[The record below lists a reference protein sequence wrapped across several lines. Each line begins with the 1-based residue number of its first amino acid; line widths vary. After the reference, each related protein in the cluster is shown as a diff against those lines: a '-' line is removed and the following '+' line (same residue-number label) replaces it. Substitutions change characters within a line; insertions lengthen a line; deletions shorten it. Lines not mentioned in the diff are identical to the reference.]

1 MNWAKFDCIME
12 LAPVKT
18 MLKINVITQLLVFF
32 MLAILVNQTQLP
44 VLIYIAAM
52 LALALNSIK
61 NNQFFRSIKRL
72 KWFFL
77 VLIIIFAFNTPGEHV
92 MVSSALISPT
102 YEGLVAGGMQALR
115 IMVMLAA
122 LSLVLA
128 CNTRQQLIS
137 GFYFLFS
144 PLNYLG
150 LDVARFAARLWL
162 TLHYVESQQEK
173 DKQQFFN
180 YLKNMSFAAINET
193 THEDVDVSFALPEFT
208 LLDYVSIALLAA
220 LLIGLVVKAYI

>member
-1 MNWAKFDCIME
+1 
-12 LAPVKT
+12 

-32 MLAILVNQTQLP
+32 MLAILVNQTHLP

-52 LALALNSIK
+52 LALALNSMK

-77 VLIIIFAFNTPGEHV
+77 VLIVIFAFNTPGEYV
-92 MVSSALISPT
+92 LTSSAFTSPT
-102 YEGLVAGGMQALR
+102 YEGLIAGGTQALR
-115 IMVMLAA
+115 IMAMLAA

-144 PLNYLG
+144 PLKYLE
-150 LDVARFAARLWL
+150 LDIERFAARLWL
-162 TLHYVESQQEK
+162 TLHYVESQQT
-173 DKQQFFN
+173 DNQQGFLDN
-180 YLKNMSFAAINET
+180 LKSMSPALTNEA
-193 THEDVDVSFALPEFT
+193 THDDVDINFALPGFT
-208 LLDYVSIALLAA
+208 PIDYASIGLLAA
-220 LLIGLVVKAYI
+220 LLIGLAAKAYA

>member
-1 MNWAKFDCIME
+1 
-12 LAPVKT
+12 

-32 MLAILVNQTQLP
+32 MLAILVNQTHLP

-52 LALALNSIK
+52 LVLALSGMALSSMTS
-61 NNQFFRSIKRL
+61 NQFFRSIKRL

-77 VLIIIFAFNTPGEHV
+77 VLIIIFAFNTPGEYV
-92 MVSSALISPT
+92 LTSSAFISPT
-102 YEGLVAGGMQALR
+102 YEGLIAGGTQALR
-115 IMVMLAA
+115 IMAMLAA

-173 DKQQFFN
+173 DKQQFFS
-180 YLKNMSFAAINET
+180 YLKNMSFAALNET
-193 THEDVDVSFALPEFT
+193 THEDVDISFALPEFM
-208 LLDYVSIALLAA
+208 LLDYVSITLLAA
-220 LLIGLVVKAYI
+220 LPIGLLVKAYV

>member
-1 MNWAKFDCIME
+1 
-12 LAPVKT
+12 

-32 MLAILVNQTQLP
+32 MLAILVNQTHLP

-52 LALALNSIK
+52 LALALNSMK

-77 VLIIIFAFNTPGEHV
+77 VLIIIFAFNTPGEYV
-92 MVSSALISPT
+92 LTSSAFISPT
-102 YEGLVAGGMQALR
+102 YEGLIAGGTQALR
-115 IMVMLAA
+115 IMAMLAA

-162 TLHYVESQQEK
+162 TLYYVESQQEK
-173 DKQQFFN
+173 DKQQFFS
-180 YLKNMSFAAINET
+180 YLKNMSFAALNET
-193 THEDVDVSFALPEFT
+193 THEDVDISFVLPEFM
-208 LLDYVSIALLAA
+208 LLDYVSITLLAA
-220 LLIGLVVKAYI
+220 LPIGLVVKAYV

>member
-1 MNWAKFDCIME
+1 
-12 LAPVKT
+12 

-32 MLAILVNQTQLP
+32 MLAILVNQTHLP

-52 LALALNSIK
+52 LVLALSGMVLSSMTS
-61 NNQFFRSIKRL
+61 NQFFRSIKRL

-77 VLIIIFAFNTPGEHV
+77 VLIIIFAFNTPGEYV
-92 MVSSALISPT
+92 LTSSAFISPT
-102 YEGLVAGGMQALR
+102 YEGLIAGGTQALR
-115 IMVMLAA
+115 IMAMLAA

-173 DKQQFFN
+173 DKQQFFS
-180 YLKNMSFAAINET
+180 YLKNMSFAALNET
-193 THEDVDVSFALPEFT
+193 THEDVDISFALPEFM
-208 LLDYVSIALLAA
+208 LLDYVSIILLAA
-220 LLIGLVVKAYI
+220 LPIGLLVKAYV

>member
-1 MNWAKFDCIME
+1 MKII
-12 LAPVKT
+12 
-18 MLKINVITQLLVFF
+18 LKINVITQLLAFF
-32 MLAILVNQTQLP
+32 MLAILVNQTHFP
-44 VLIYIAAM
+44 VLIYIGVM
-52 LALALNSIK
+52 LALVSSGMALSGVNSY
-61 NNQFFRSIKRL
+61 QFFCSIKRL
-72 KWFFL
+72 KWFFM

-92 MVSSALISPT
+92 LTSSTSISPT
-102 YEGLVAGGMQALR
+102 YEGLTAGGMQALR
-115 IMVMLAA
+115 IMTMLAG

-173 DKQQFFN
+173 DKQQFFS

-193 THEDVDVSFALPEFT
+193 THEDVDISFVLPEFT
-208 LLDYVSIALLAA
+208 LLDYVSIALSAA
-220 LLIGLVVKAYI
+220 LLIGLIVKA